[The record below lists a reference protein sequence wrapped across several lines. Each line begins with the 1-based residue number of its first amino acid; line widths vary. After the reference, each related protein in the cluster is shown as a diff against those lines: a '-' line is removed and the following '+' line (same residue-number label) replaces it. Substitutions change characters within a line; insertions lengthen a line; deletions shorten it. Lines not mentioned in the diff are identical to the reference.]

1 MDLVLSCID
10 HYEQNHKLVTLA
22 RDLTSALSG
31 LKFNLGK
38 AMPPDCPEVPLLDD
52 VVLTKRYLPTGS
64 KSQVPCVYVTSL
76 DTLADEYKC
85 KTDTY
90 IDWFRLAFIVS
101 KPSFYFFP
109 LSA

>member
-1 MDLVLSCID
+1 MNNITNLS
-10 HYEQNHKLVTLA
+10 KLVTLA

-90 IDWFRLAFIVS
+90 IDWFRLTFIVILL
-101 KPSFYFFP
+101 FFP
-109 LSA
+109 LISMIRS